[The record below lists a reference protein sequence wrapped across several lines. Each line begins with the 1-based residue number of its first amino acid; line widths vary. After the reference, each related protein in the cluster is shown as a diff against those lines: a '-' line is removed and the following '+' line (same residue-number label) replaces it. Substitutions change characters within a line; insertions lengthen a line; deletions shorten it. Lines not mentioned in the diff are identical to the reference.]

1 MEMLYELTWTLKT
14 QSFIW
19 SDGDS
24 LFYNENKAYF
34 KDNGTVVVSIHICL
48 FSQNSGELRQ

>member
-1 MEMLYELTWTLKT
+1 MLTWTLKT

-24 LFYNENKAYF
+24 LFYNENKADF
-34 KDNGTVVVSIHICL
+34 KYNGTIVVFIHICL
-48 FSQNSGELRQ
+48 FSQNSGELR